1 MIDPTD
7 VTKFD
12 RTVPQLEEF
21 LLFCI
26 IVAGKRARM
35 QAPKLH
41 QFLTENEAEPS
52 ETPFSIIRKLH
63 REGRLLEA
71 IQSARLG
78 QYTRLARCFEEVSK
92 LNPATCTTD
101 DLEAITGIGP
111 KTSRYFLLHSRK
123 GTRAAVLDR
132 HILRWMGEKFG
143 INVPS
148 NTPPAGKNYNK
159 FEKAYLDYCD
169 QNQVSPADLDLAIW
183 NKLSEGKDTPG
194 VPV

>member
-41 QFLTENEAEPS
+41 QFLTENEAEPN
-52 ETPFSIIRKLH
+52 ETPFSIIQRLH

-78 QYTRLARCFEEVSK
+78 QYTRLARCFDQVSK
-92 LNPATCTTD
+92 LDPVTCTTD

-111 KTSRYFLLHSRK
+111 KTSRYFLLHSRAD
-123 GTRAAVLDR
+123 TRVAVLDR
-132 HILRWMGEKFG
+132 HILRWMSEKLG
-143 INVPS
+143 IKVPA
-148 NTPPAGKNYNK
+148 NTPPAGKAYNK
-159 FEKAYLDYCD
+159 LEEAYLEYC
-169 QNQVSPADLDLAIW
+169 QQHRVSPADLDLAIW
-183 NKLSEGKDTPG
+183 NKLSEGKDTIGMPL
-194 VPV
+194 